1 MSFPIEAVNESYK
14 LLPMNMDSPFAR
26 INQAAIGY
34 QESGYTSRRQI
45 ISKIVDGKKV
55 LVPDGPASGY
65 WQFEEGGGV
74 KGVMEFKADGGK
86 VSALARSVCHAR
98 GVPFVRRA
106 VWEALATDD
115 VLAAALCRLLMWT
128 DSGKL
133 PTNEADGWA
142 MYARTWRP
150 GKPHPDKWPASWKFG
165 QLSC

>member
-1 MSFPIEAVNESYK
+1 MPYPKDAVNESYK
-14 LLPMNMDSPFAR
+14 LLPMKMDSHFAR
-26 INQAAIGY
+26 VNQAAIGQ
-34 QESGYTSRRQI
+34 QESGYLVRRQY
-45 ISKIVDGKKV
+45 GN
-55 LVPDGPASGY
+55 GPARGY

-74 KGVMEFKADGGK
+74 KGVMEHKAT
-86 VSALARSVCHAR
+86 SELARSVCHAR

-106 VWEALATDD
+106 VWEALETDD
-115 VLAAALCRLLMWT
+115 VLAAAFCRLLMWT

-165 QLSC
+165 LSV

>member
-1 MSFPIEAVNESYK
+1 MPYPKDAVNESYK
-14 LLPMNMDSPFAR
+14 LLPMKMDSHFAR
-26 INQAAIGY
+26 VNQAAIGQ
-34 QESGYTSRRQI
+34 QESGYLARRQY
-45 ISKIVDGKKV
+45 GN
-55 LVPDGPASGY
+55 GPARGY

-74 KGVMEFKADGGK
+74 KGVMEHKS
-86 VSALARSVCHAR
+86 SAEIARSVCHAR

-106 VWEALATDD
+106 VWESLETDD
-115 VLAAALCRLLMWT
+115 VLAAAFCRLLMWT

-165 QLSC
+165 LSV

>member
-1 MSFPIEAVNESYK
+1 MSYPKEAVNESYK
-14 LLPMNMDSPFAR
+14 LLPMKMDSPFAR

-34 QESGYTSRRQI
+34 QESDGYLTRRQY
-45 ISKIVDGKKV
+45 GN
-55 LVPDGPASGY
+55 GPARGY

-74 KGVMEFKADGGK
+74 RGVMEHKSTAE
-86 VSALARSVCHAR
+86 LARSVCHAR
-98 GVPFVRRA
+98 GVPFVRRT
-106 VWEALATDD
+106 VWEALETDD
-115 VLAAALCRLLMWT
+115 VLAAAFCRLLMWT

-165 QLSC
+165 LSV